1 MLHPSAQSNSITN
14 LSVSHLSRTT
24 PPHYS
29 TPHVSTQSKATSFCH
44 LSYVHLHA
52 CGGWRVH
59 GAFCVVMMGWGYA
72 CCGVWRMRRTVSI
85 SNTQVN
91 TTHTLNFTGLS
102 LLVLRDVK
110 HASRATMA
118 SVPPVSLVCTHLQ
131 ILLLGR
137 LVVCSRMVLRWTSG
151 RLCTAL
157 AQHGPIQ
164 HGPIQRR
171 GVLLWVDNAVTDRT
185 CGLAGGLLAAD
196 RPADHCPN
204 SLAGTCCSPLVR
216 PGTSNT
222 FC

>member
-52 CGGWRVH
+52 CWGWRVH

-131 ILLLGR
+131 ILLLLVVWSFVRGWCCGGR
-137 LVVCSRMVLRWTSG
+137 LDVCARHWHS
-151 RLCTAL
+151 TARYST
-157 AQHGPIQ
+157 A
-164 HGPIQRR
+164 RYSA
-171 GVLLWVDNAVTDRT
+171 GVFS
-185 CGLAGGLLAAD
+185 CGWIM
-196 RPADHCPN
+196 P
-204 SLAGTCCSPLVR
+204 
-216 PGTSNT
+216 
-222 FC
+222 